1 MTSPEMHTLAG
12 AFAVD
17 AVSDLERARFQRH
30 LEECESC
37 SLEVR
42 ELRATAARLGAAVAE
57 DPPPEL
63 KARVLAEI
71 RVTRQQPPIAEP
83 EPPRSIERSTGGSR
97 VPRWALG
104 LVAVAAVVGLALAGV
119 FGGIALHTQS
129 RLDDAQALAAQARST
144 YAPVAELLGA
154 PDAQVAHGPATVGGG
169 GTVVVSRSLNK
180 LMFMPNQLPARTSN
194 STYEAWLIR
203 ANGPPRPIGLLPGGA
218 QDNSIVMA
226 AGIDGANR
234 VALSVEQA
242 GGSKTGLPSDDKVL
256 NIAMPA

>member
-42 ELRATAARLGAAVAE
+42 ELRATAARLGAAVAV

-71 RVTRQQPPIAEP
+71 RTTRQQPPNAGP
-83 EPPRSIERSTGGSR
+83 ELLERSKGSAR

-104 LVAVAAVVGLALAGV
+104 LVAAAAVVGLALAGV
-119 FGGIALHTQS
+119 FGGVALHTQS
-129 RLDDAQALAAQARST
+129 QLSDARAQAAQVKDA

-154 PDAQVAHGPATVGGG
+154 PDAQAVHGPATVGGG

-180 LMFMPNQLPARTSN
+180 LMFMPNQLPARTSD
-194 STYEAWLIR
+194 TVYEAWLIS
-203 ANGPPRPIGLLPGGA
+203 ASGPPRPFGLLPGGA
-218 QDNSIVMA
+218 QDSSVVVA
-226 AGIDGANR
+226 DGIGGANR

>member
-1 MTSPEMHTLAG
+1 MTSPDMHTLAG

-17 AVSDLERARFQRH
+17 AVTDVERARFQRH

-42 ELRATAARLGAAVAE
+42 ELRATAARLGAAVAV

-63 KARVLAEI
+63 KSRVLAEI
-71 RVTRQQPPIAEP
+71 SATRQQPPNSRP
-83 EPPRSIERSTGGSR
+83 EIIERSKRSAR

-104 LVAVAAVVGLALAGV
+104 LVAAAAVVGLALAGV

-129 RLDDAQALAAQARST
+129 RLNDAQAQAASAQAA

-154 PDAQVAHGPATVGGG
+154 PDAQAVHGPASVGGG

-180 LMFMPNQLPARTSN
+180 LMFMPNQLPARTPD
-194 STYEAWLIR
+194 TVYEAWLIS
-203 ANGPPRPIGLLPGGA
+203 ASGPPRSFGLLPGGA
-218 QDNSIVMA
+218 RDSSVVIA

-234 VALSVEQA
+234 VALSVERS

-256 NIAMPA
+256 SIAMPA